1 MSSHGAEGTELPLTT
16 AQYGVWLAQRF
27 NPAATVFNSA
37 HYLDI
42 HGSVDA
48 GLLREAI
55 RRAEAECGSYA
66 VRLTEGPDGPV
77 QRMTATGTPPLET
90 LDLTKGGGAGSS
102 DTLADRLDAALAWMD
117 RDRETPLD
125 LARDALSRDALLK
138 IGDERFLWY
147 RRCHHILTDAFGGV
161 VFTRRVAELYA
172 AAVRGEPAGG
182 TPLGSLRTLIDD
194 EAAYRSAEQY
204 ARDRTY
210 WTERFA
216 GNREPVSLSE
226 APADHAARGA
236 VSRTVALTEADMAAL
251 RGAGRA
257 ARTPWTVPVIAAVA
271 AYLHGMTG
279 VRDITLGVPVTARRG
294 PETQSVPGM
303 LANQLPLRVTV
314 DPAATR
320 TELLAQVSRRLG
332 DLLVHQCYPYEELR
346 RELDLVREDRH
357 LFGIVVNVLPTRG
370 DLRFG
375 GHPTFPHPLPGGTVL
390 DLNISV
396 RRGPGGE
403 VLLVDFEANPGR
415 YTQDDVD
422 AHLRRFVD
430 YLRALA
436 AADGDLPLGRIE
448 LTSGAERTR
457 VLRAWNDTER
467 QVPATTLP
475 ELFEAQA
482 RRTPHADAVRHA
494 GTTLDYAGLNA
505 RANRLARILVGRGAG
520 PGRFVAVAMP
530 RGVEA
535 VVAFLAVLKAGAA
548 YLPVDIGYP
557 ADRIA
562 HVLRDARPALVLTA
576 GESGAGLPDDTG
588 AELLR
593 VDGLPLLDGGDSCDV
608 TNAERTRPLH
618 PQDAAYAIYTSG
630 STGVPK
636 GVVVPHAGVPSLLA
650 SQKEVLGL
658 REHERVLLFAS
669 PGFDASVWELCT
681 ALMTGGCAVVAE
693 QDRLLPGA
701 ALAALVAEAGV
712 TCLLLAPSALAV
724 MPEDGLP
731 EGVTLVV
738 GAEACAPD
746 LVERWSAGR
755 RMVNAYGPTESTV
768 IATMSAPLTGRTV
781 PPMGRPV
788 VNSRV
793 LLLDDALRPVPV
805 GVPGELY
812 IAGAGLARGYVN
824 RPDLTAERFVADPFG
839 PAGSRMYR
847 SGDVARRNA
856 DGDLEYLGRSDQQ
869 VKLRGFRI
877 ELGEVEAALADQPSV
892 ARATVLVRE
901 DKPGVRRLVAYA
913 VPASGSALDPAALR
927 AALAATLPDY
937 MVPAA
942 VVELPELPRTPSGKL
957 DRGAL
962 PEPVIAGGAGGR
974 APRTDR
980 EALLCALIAEVLDA
994 EEVGIDDNFFDLGGD
1009 SITAIRLAT
1018 RAAEAGLALTPQSIF
1033 SGRTAHAL
1041 AEAAEELPATGADP
1055 SGATLPSLDPEE
1067 LVGLHARWG
1076 EDGIEA
1082 VLPLTPLQEGML
1094 FHALFTEGGADAYTV
1109 QKSFGIG
1116 GDLDPALLRTAC
1128 EALVRRHAVL
1138 RAGFD
1143 QTASGRPVQV
1153 VPRAAKISWAEAD
1166 LSGCGAGERRKRT
1179 ARLLAEEKRRRF
1191 DMARPPLL
1199 RFTLIRNAPDRHTLV
1214 LTSHHILFDG
1224 WSLPLI
1230 LRDLFALYRA
1240 AGDGDG
1246 GALPAVVP
1254 FEDYLEWLA
1263 AQDRDAAE
1271 DAWRTALTGLEQ
1283 PTLTAP
1289 DTARA
1294 PEEALPGLAVAELSE
1309 DLTARLTAE
1318 ARTRELTL
1326 NTVVQGAWAL
1336 LLSGLT
1342 GRRDVVFGATVSG
1355 RPPLLP
1361 GVAEIVGLL
1370 MNTVPVRVRTRP
1382 GEPLVR
1388 LLTRLQAE
1396 QSALGPHQYL
1406 GLADVQRI
1414 AGVGELFDT
1423 TTVFENAPIDREAIR
1438 STAGGLHISQTD
1450 ADQSGATHYPLSLIV
1465 VPGTRLR
1472 LEFTYRT
1479 DVFDSAGIRRI
1490 TDRLRRLF
1498 ETFAAAPQTPVGR
1511 IAQLTPAEHTQAV
1524 DGWNDTARRYPAAT
1538 LPELFVRQVRE
1549 TPQATAVVHGDR
1561 SLTYAELD
1569 REAGRLATV
1578 LAAKGAAPGEV
1589 VAVSLPRCVE
1599 LLVTLFA
1606 VHRTGAAYLPVDP
1619 DYPEDRVRH
1628 MLADADPVLVVDE
1641 GAHRA
1646 LADTAAGAE
1655 PLVEGPDLH
1664 PLHPAYVIHTSGST
1678 GRPKGIVVAHEGV
1691 ANYLHW
1697 KQDRFPLG
1705 PGDRVLQRTSMSFD
1719 PSVWEIFWPLMVGA
1733 TVVIADPETR
1743 HGPGYLAALIQRENV
1758 TVAQFVPSTLEVFLQ
1773 EPGARGCRSLRT
1785 VFCGGEALTAGLVD
1799 RFHAALD
1806 AELYNLYGPTEVSV
1820 YTTTRATHP
1829 GDTASVPV
1837 GLPGANLRV
1846 YVLDDGLLPV
1856 TPGVEGE
1863 VYIAGTGV
1871 TRGYVNRPALTAER
1885 FVPDP
1890 YGLPGTRMYR
1900 TGDLAARRPDGELEY
1915 RGRVDHQVKVRGH
1928 RIELGEI
1935 ETVLSQDPAV
1945 RRAAVVIREDQPGVP
1960 RIVAYLVPEPGAV
1973 LYPEGQRERVAA
1985 ALPDYMVPAAFV
1997 ELDRIPLSPNGKLD
2011 RRALPAP
2018 EFIGAEDSRAPR
2030 NAREEALCALFAE
2043 LLGVARVGID
2053 DSFFDLGGD
2062 SIVSTRLAGRARTEG
2077 LAITPRDVFTH
2088 RTVAA
2093 IAEAAQDITPGSP
2106 GQALPRR
2113 PLVSLEQDE
2122 LDELE
2127 AQLGDVK

>member
-1 MSSHGAEGTELPLTT
+1 MSSHGAEGTELSLTT
-16 AQYGVWLAQRF
+16 AQHGVWFAQRF
-27 NPAATVFNSA
+27 NPAATAFNSG

-42 HGSVDA
+42 HGPVDA
-48 GLLREAI
+48 DVLREAI

-66 VRLTEGPDGPV
+66 VRFAETPEGPV
-77 QRMTATGTPPLET
+77 QRITGAGTPPLEDI
-90 LDLTKGGGAGSS
+90 DLTG
-102 DTLADRLDAALAWMD
+102 DTDPFEAALAWMN
-117 RDRETPLD
+117 RDRGTPLD
-125 LARDALSRDALLK
+125 LTRDTLSRDALLK
-138 IGDERFLWY
+138 LGDERFLWY
-147 RRCHHILTDAFGGV
+147 RRCHHILTDGFGGV
-161 VFTRRVAELYA
+161 LFTRRVAEIYA
-172 AAVRGEPAGG
+172 AAVRGEPAAG

-194 EAAYRSAEQY
+194 EAAYRRSEQY
-204 ARDRTY
+204 TRDRAH
-210 WTERFA
+210 WTGQFA
-216 GNREPVSLSE
+216 GHREPVSLSE
-226 APADHAARGA
+226 KPVDRATEGA

-251 RGAGRA
+251 RTTGRT

-271 AYLHGMTG
+271 TYLHGMTG
-279 VRDITLGVPVTARRG
+279 VRDIAIGVPVTARRG
-294 PETQSVPGM
+294 PDTQSVPGM

-320 TELLAQVSRRLG
+320 TELLTQVSRRLG

-346 RELDLVREDRH
+346 RELDLVREDGH

-370 DLRFG
+370 DLRLG

-403 VLLVDFEANPGR
+403 ILLVDFEANPDR
-415 YTQDDVD
+415 YSQADVD
-422 AHLRRFVD
+422 AHQRRFVD
-430 YLRALA
+430 HLRAFT
-436 AADGDLPLGRIE
+436 AADAELPLGRIE
-448 LTSGAERTR
+448 LTSRDERTR
-457 VLRAWNDTER
+457 LLHEWNDTGR
-467 QVPATTLP
+467 QLPAATLP

-482 RRTPHADAVRHA
+482 QKTPYADAVHHA
-494 GTTLDYAGLNA
+494 GTTLGYAELNA
-505 RANRLARILVGRGAG
+505 RANRLARALIERGAG

-530 RGVEA
+530 RRVEA

-548 YLPVDIGYP
+548 YLPIDIGYP

-576 GESGAGLPDDTG
+576 AGSASGLPAGTG
-588 AELLR
+588 AELLA
-593 VDGLPLLDGGDSCDV
+593 VEGLHLPDETADV
-608 TNAERTRPLH
+608 TDAERSRPLR
-618 PQDAAYAIYTSG
+618 PEDAAYAIYTSG

-636 GVVVPHAGVPSLLA
+636 GVVVPHSGVPSLLA
-650 SQKEVLGL
+650 SQREVLGL

-681 ALMTGGCAVVAE
+681 ALMTGGCVVVADQE
-693 QDRLLPGA
+693 RLLPGS
-701 ALAALVAEAGV
+701 ALAGLVAEAGV

-755 RMVNAYGPTESTV
+755 TMVNAYGPTESTV
-768 IATMSAPLTGRTV
+768 IATMSEPLAGRTV

-788 VNSRV
+788 VNSRI

-839 PAGSRMYR
+839 PPGARMYR
-847 SGDVARRNA
+847 SGDLARRSA

-877 ELGEVEAALADQPSV
+877 ELGEVEAALTDQPSV
-892 ARATVLVRE
+892 AQATVLVRE
-901 DKPGVRRLVAYA
+901 DTPGVRRLVGYA
-913 VPASGSALDPAALR
+913 VPVAGSGFDPAALR
-927 AALAATLPDY
+927 SALAATLPDY
-937 MVPAA
+937 MVPA
-942 VVELPELPRTPSGKL
+942 VIVELAELPRTPSGKL

-962 PEPVIAGGAGGR
+962 PEPVIAGAAGGR
-974 APRTDR
+974 APRTER
-980 EALLCALIAEVLDA
+980 ETVLCALIAEVLGA
-994 EEVGIDDNFFDLGGD
+994 GEVGIDDNFFDLGGD

-1018 RAAEAGLALTPQSIF
+1018 RAAEAGLALTPQDIF

-1041 AEAAEELPATGADP
+1041 AEAAEELAAPVATPARAAVPTPA
-1055 SGATLPSLDPEE
+1055 PEE
-1067 LVGLHARWG
+1067 LERLHSRWG
-1076 EDGIEA
+1076 EDGIET

-1094 FHALFTEGGADAYTV
+1094 FHALFTEGGADAYNV
-1109 QKSFGIG
+1109 QKSFGLRG
-1116 GDLDPALLRTAC
+1116 ALDPVALRAAGEALLR
-1128 EALVRRHAVL
+1128 RHAGL

-1143 QTASGRPVQV
+1143 QTASGRPVQI
-1153 VPRAAKISWAEAD
+1153 VPRTSELPWTEVD
-1166 LSGCGAGERRKRT
+1166 LSGCGTGEQRERT
-1179 ARLLAEEKRRRF
+1179 ARLLAEDKRRRF

-1199 RFTLIRNAPDRHTLV
+1199 RLTLIRNAPDRHTLV

-1246 GALPAVVP
+1246 GNGALPGVVP
-1254 FEDYLEWLA
+1254 FENYLEWLA
-1263 AQDRDAAE
+1263 AQDRDVAE
-1271 DAWRTALTGLEQ
+1271 DVWRTALAGLEQ
-1283 PTLTAP
+1283 PTLVAP

-1294 PEEALPGLAVAELSE
+1294 PEEALPGLAVAELSA

-1318 ARTRELTL
+1318 ARARELTL

-1336 LLSGLT
+1336 LLGGLT

-1382 GEPLVR
+1382 GEPLSA

-1396 QSALGPHQYL
+1396 QAALGPHQYL
-1406 GLADVQRI
+1406 GLAEVQRL
-1414 AGVGELFDT
+1414 AGLGELFDT
-1423 TTVFENAPIDREAIR
+1423 TTVFENAPIDREAIKR
-1438 STAGGLHISQTD
+1438 TAGGLRISQTD
-1450 ADQSGATHYPLSLIV
+1450 ADQTGATHYPLSLIV
-1465 VPGTRLR
+1465 VPGPRLR

-1479 DVFDSAGIRRI
+1479 DVFDSRGIRRI
-1490 TDRLRRLF
+1490 ADRLRRLF
-1498 ETFAAAPQTPVGR
+1498 ETFVAAPETPVGR
-1511 IAQLTPAEHTQAV
+1511 IEQLTPAEHAQAV
-1524 DGWNDTARRYPAAT
+1524 EEWNDTARPYPATT
-1538 LPELFVRQVRE
+1538 LPELFAQQVRS

-1569 REAGRLATV
+1569 REAGKLAGV
-1578 LAAKGAAPGEV
+1578 LAAKGAGPGQV
-1589 VAVSLPRCVE
+1589 VGVCLPRSVE
-1599 LLVTLFA
+1599 LLVTLHA
-1606 VHRTGAAYLPVDP
+1606 VHRAGAAYLPVDP

-1628 MLADADPVLVVDE
+1628 MLEDADPVFLIDTDTY
-1641 GAHRA
+1641 RA
-1646 LADTAAGAE
+1646 LADTAAHADPVPNAPG
-1655 PLVEGPDLH
+1655 LH

-1691 ANYLHW
+1691 ANYLRW

-1705 PGDRVLQRTSMSFD
+1705 AGDRVLQRTSMSFD
-1719 PSVWEIFWPLMVGA
+1719 PSVWEIFWPLTVGA
-1733 TVVIADPETR
+1733 TVVIADPETQ
-1743 HGPGYLAALIQRENV
+1743 HGPGYIASLVRREGI
-1758 TVAQFVPSTLEVFLQ
+1758 TVAQFVPSTLELFLQ
-1773 EPGARGCRSLRT
+1773 EPGARDCRSLRT

-1799 RFHAALD
+1799 RFHDALD
-1806 AELYNLYGPTEVSV
+1806 AELHNLYGPTEVSV
-1820 YTTTRATHP
+1820 YTTSRRTRP
-1829 GDTASVPV
+1829 GGTASVPV
-1837 GLPGANLRV
+1837 GLPGSNLRV

-1856 TPGVEGE
+1856 APGVEGE

-1890 YGLPGTRMYR
+1890 YGPRGTRMYR

-1945 RRAAVVIREDQPGVP
+1945 RRAALVIREDQPGMP
-1960 RIVAYLVPEPGAV
+1960 RIVAYTVPEPGATV
-1973 LYPEGQRERVAA
+1973 DQAALRDRVAA

-1997 ELDRIPLSPNGKLD
+1997 ELDRLPLSPNGKLD
-2011 RRALPAP
+2011 RRSLPAP
-2018 EFIGAEDSRAPR
+2018 EFTGAEDGRAPR
-2030 NAREEALCALFAE
+2030 NAREELLCALFAE
-2043 LLGVARVGID
+2043 LLGVGRVGID

-2062 SIVSTRLAGRARTEG
+2062 SIVSTRLAGRARSAG
-2077 LAITPRDVFTH
+2077 LAMTPRDVFTH

-2093 IAEAAQDITPGSP
+2093 LAEAVQDVIPGSP
-2106 GQALPRR
+2106 GQAPPRR